1 MAENEDKGNGF
12 ELEIAHSEAKTFD
25 NEDQSNKRNVQLGK

>member
-12 ELEIAHSEAKTFD
+12 ELGIAHSEAQTFD
-25 NEDQSNKRNVQLGK
+25 NEDQST